1 MRMDYF
7 SSLVEKEID
16 GAKADITAE
25 GSKFEAT
32 VVSDAFSDL
41 SLVKRHKLVYAV
53 LEEHIKSG
61 AIHALTI
68 KAYTQAEFDA
78 RESQS

>member
-1 MRMDYF
+1 MRMDFF

-16 GAKADITAE
+16 GAKATVTAE
-25 GSKFEAT
+25 GSKFEA
-32 VVSDAFSDL
+32 VVISDTFDGVS
-41 SLVKRHKLVYAV
+41 VVNRHKMVYSV

-68 KAYTQAEFDA
+68 KAHTEAEHA
-78 RESQS
+78 SKQG

>member
-1 MRMDYF
+1 MRMDFF

-16 GAKADITAE
+16 GAKATVTAE
-25 GSKFEAT
+25 GSKFEA
-32 VVSDAFSDL
+32 VVISDAFDGVS
-41 SLVKRHKLVYAV
+41 VVNRHKMVYSV

-68 KAYTQAEFDA
+68 KAHT
-78 RESQS
+78 ESEYASKQE

>member
-1 MRMDYF
+1 MDFF

-16 GAKADITAE
+16 GAKATVTAE
-25 GSKFEAT
+25 GSKFEA
-32 VVSDAFSDL
+32 VVISDTFDGVS
-41 SLVKRHKLVYAV
+41 VVNRHKMVYSV

-68 KAYTQAEFDA
+68 KAHTEAEYA
-78 RESQS
+78 SKQG